1 MRAAG
6 GDDVWITLGEAL
18 KQMAPKAEAAAPKP
32 APEAPRAEANDAS
45 ETEQPDTGDHP
56 SQSGWDRS
64 SDKAAAALF
73 GAGHSSALWLYKD
86 LEGVVQGPFSGSDM
100 LSWFSEGYLHDR
112 DLPVADAEAREFKP
126 LNAWL
131 SSTERNDH

>member
-32 APEAPRAEANDAS
+32 APEASCAAGIDAS
-45 ETEQPDTGDHP
+45 KTEQPDAGDHP
-56 SQSGWDRS
+56 SQSGWDRA

-73 GAGHSSALWLYKD
+73 GAAGNNSWLYKD